1 MNAITINY
9 AEVGDDHLPIS
20 FGFGSEISFKGQTVY
35 NSTITEI
42 SGTSC
47 IILQGQKLEP
57 QNIIMSSSPAA
68 NRRLSDFTPG
78 STSWIEHII
87 PNTGKNTTTYIF
99 YNSSDGYYYK
109 MVEND
114 QGKPVQEKYAP
125 YARISSADNK
135 NKYPYCEAKIET
147 PVPLEIFNGIV
158 NAIINSKPVQIAEM
172 RSSLVV
178 ELENAD
184 GTPNRQTITENEY
197 SIDTRIYD
205 LNGINWTRDNKKVE
219 SWLSGTKIV
228 KSFMSTNG
236 WTKTIK
242 LLAGN
247 NIVTIPRNKSTITVN
262 FTFTNTY
269 MSSFEWGGAYHNGLE
284 NSTMPGNTLTIKN
297 VRQGSSIN
305 LTTFYTDSE
314 AIWFKPSS
322 IIGPLPGS
330 GTFNVDISIPT
341 PSVSDTIKF
350 TGWIDGKLEQGKIIP
365 CNHGILPQA
374 YTIDKMNT
382 EVSTVDITNE
392 NPTAINGLLTYD
404 LTNKQ
409 FKRHRQITQINK
421 SSTSTRTTTIADNKN
436 PETTSTD
443 IYLYASNN
451 NVPQTFNVTTKY
463 NDIPY
468 IVNGD
473 NNTQG
478 AINQVVRFKNT
489 NYVYNETMKQLVKSL
504 TNADVTSLNGRKE
517 ITYYDPSRSVNVQ
530 FPDITFS
537 ITVPSESKGGTVEE
551 IPSEGEV
558 SPSPSTE
565 TTEEY
570 TATINCTVKD
580 FIVTEHSYTINKNN
594 THINASLIYNIQCIS
609 INNGTQF
616 TCTVNITKITIQN
629 KEYTVNNATGSQTKD
644 VQTVTKQL
652 FS

>member
-1 MNAITINY
+1 MYMNAITVNY
-9 AEVGDDHLPIS
+9 AEVGDDYLPIS
-20 FGFGSEISFKGQTVY
+20 FGLGSKINFVGKTVY

-42 SGTSC
+42 LDTSC
-47 IILQGQKLEP
+47 IILQGRDIGTTD
-57 QNIIMSSSPAA
+57 IIVSSSSAV
-68 NRRLSDFTPG
+68 NRCLSDFTPG

-99 YNSSDGYYYK
+99 YKSSDGYYYK

-114 QGKPVQEKYAP
+114 QGKPVQEKYAL
-125 YARISSADNK
+125 YARILSAADN

-147 PVPLEIFNGIV
+147 PVPLEISNGKV
-158 NAIINSKPVQIAEM
+158 NAIINSKSVEIAKME
-172 RSSLVV
+172 SSLVV

-184 GTPNRQTITENEY
+184 GTPIRQTITENEY
-197 SIDTRIYD
+197 SIDIKIYN
-205 LNGINWTRDNKKVE
+205 LNGINWTRDGQKVT
-219 SWLSGTKIV
+219 SWLSDNKIV
-228 KSFMSTNG
+228 KSSMSTNG

-262 FTFTNTY
+262 FMFTNTY
-269 MSSFEWGGAYHNGLE
+269 MPSFEWGGAYHNGF
-284 NSTMPGNTLTIKN
+284 NDSTMSGNTLTIKN
-297 VRQGSSIN
+297 VRQESSIN
-305 LTTFYTDSE
+305 LATFYTDSKTE
-314 AIWFKPSS
+314 WFTPLS
-322 IIGPLPGS
+322 ISPLPEQS
-330 GTFNVDISIPT
+330 TFNVDVSIPT
-341 PSVSDTIKF
+341 PSATDTIKF
-350 TGWIDGKLEQGKIIP
+350 TGWIDGKLEQGKSIS

-382 EVSTVDITNE
+382 EVSAVDITNE
-392 NPTAINGLLTYD
+392 TTAISGLLTYD
-404 LTNKQ
+404 LTSKQ
-409 FKRHRQITQINK
+409 LKRHRQITQINK
-421 SSTSTRTTTIADNKN
+421 SNTGTRTTTIDDSRN
-436 PETTSTD
+436 PGTTSTD

-451 NVPQTFNVTTKY
+451 NVSQTFNVTAKY

-478 AINQVVRFKNT
+478 AINQVVSFKNT
-489 NYVYNETMKQLVKSL
+489 NYVYNDGMKQLVKNL
-504 TNADVTSLNGRKE
+504 TNINVTSLEGKKDV
-517 ITYYDPSRSVNVQ
+517 IYYDPNIPVEVQ

-537 ITVPSESKGGTVEE
+537 ITVPSKAKSGPVNDTPSGGDVST
-551 IPSEGEV
+551 
-558 SPSPSTE
+558 SPSAG

-570 TATINCTVKD
+570 TATVKCTVTNFDVK
-580 FIVTEHSYTINKNN
+580 ERSYIIKKNN
-594 THINASLIYNIQCIS
+594 TIIEAPLIYNIQCTS

-652 FS
+652 FN